1 MGTVNCHSKGR
12 NRLVEPAKCKTV
24 LITGA
29 SSGIGL
35 QLAQDYLALGW
46 HVIACGRDR
55 QRLDTLALTELLGAS
70 IFIFDIS
77 LREQVQ
83 KAGQDLANLLIQKNY
98 QLDLVILNAGSCE
111 YIDDAK
117 AFDDALFERVI
128 HTNLIAM
135 GYCLGAF
142 LPLMPKGSRIG
153 LMGSSAIYL
162 PFPRAQAYG
171 ASKAGVQYLA
181 SSLAIDLTQFGIGV
195 SLICPGFVATPLTA
209 KNNFPMPMKVSVAVA
224 SRAIRSG
231 LKRGKREIH
240 FPRRFTYLLK
250 LLSFLPAFLWQ
261 KLMAN
266 NTKPLKDPNL

>member
-1 MGTVNCHSKGR
+1 MINAINPMT
-12 NRLVEPAKCKTV
+12 LKTV

-35 QLAQDYLALGW
+35 QLAKDYLALGW
-46 HVIACGRDR
+46 HVIACGRSL
-55 QRLDTLALTELLGAS
+55 QKLEALALKELGIVTLLN
-70 IFIFDIS
+70 FDITQRS
-77 LREQVQ
+77 QVQ
-83 KAGQDLANLLIQKNY
+83 QAGQDLAESLTQTDR

-117 AFDDALFERVI
+117 AFDDALFERVV

-142 LPLMPKGSRIG
+142 LPLMPRGSRIG
-153 LMGSSAIYL
+153 LMSSSAIYL
-162 PFPRAQAYG
+162 PFPRAEAYG

-181 SSLAIDLTQFGIGV
+181 SSLALDLVNNDIGV

-209 KNNFPMPMKVSVAVA
+209 KNDFSMPMQVSVQAA
-224 SRAIRSG
+224 SKAIRNG
-231 LKRGKREIH
+231 LEHNKREIH

-250 LLSFLPAFLWQ
+250 LMSFLPAFVWQ
-261 KLMAN
+261 KMIAN
-266 NTKPLKDPNL
+266 DTQSKSLKDKN